1 MNGGATKLL
10 PSTTGSAGRSSGHRR
25 KHVQGRPVSQS
36 PRGSPTDAT
45 AVGGGTNPYQYV
57 PNASSYTTSQ
67 HIYTCMA
74 TIFLKRPHTRS
85 RWTFSTIV
93 QLSTLFTFIFIISVL
108 IQQKLYYSTVRI
120 HDQASDLHSNSM
132 FLRKVLLANIQ
143 YSNDEAIPRQYPP
156 RVIYWNGGLSW
167 SIQQRHAA
175 KVLLERQIDTDATFM
190 SHNDQLRMVDPGDSW
205 QTPHQHCLPKASW
218 QVQSNPNCNTIHEV
232 NLVAA
237 AADVPS
243 IKSPPEDSL
252 LVLGEG
258 WFRTTWRLDRIL
270 PQSVSDGEVK
280 KTQQE
285 SVVLKTLRIAR
296 EYLSEYYELHRRDAV
311 AMERL
316 TASPFVV
323 NVFGYC
329 GQSAINELAD
339 FPFPGVQN
347 LESFNRRMRGK
358 ESAYTNAIKLRMAA
372 SIALGVADIHAG
384 GSTDPDD
391 MNVYMTHYDLN
402 PRNIAL
408 FAGGRPKINDFN
420 IAEFL
425 EYDPTT
431 KNNATCKFPSRLHEP
446 WWRAPE
452 EMNMTHTILVDE
464 KVDIYALGNILYHTL
479 TSHSSHGKQTRDR
492 MDSVRPI
499 VAAGIKTAIPDHY
512 ANSKDP
518 NVMAIIKAI
527 ELCWAKDPNDR
538 ATAEEIA
545 MGLYDALL
553 NATDMSSIA
562 AVIEKAEAGPPT
574 ESNDD
579 DAPEAG
585 DVEDKDAMG
594 RTP

>member
-1 MNGGATKLL
+1 MN
-10 PSTTGSAGRSSGHRR
+10 R
-25 KHVQGRPVSQS
+25 
-36 PRGSPTDAT
+36 
-45 AVGGGTNPYQYV
+45 
-57 PNASSYTTSQ
+57 
-67 HIYTCMA
+67 
-74 TIFLKRPHTRS
+74 
-85 RWTFSTIV
+85 
-93 QLSTLFTFIFIISVL
+93 
-108 IQQKLYYSTVRI
+108 
-120 HDQASDLHSNSM
+120 NSK
-132 FLRKVLLANIQ
+132 FLRNVILTNIQ
-143 YSNDEAIPRQYPP
+143 RTTNDHAVLRQYPP
-156 RVIYWNGGLSW
+156 RVIYWTGGITW
-167 SIQQRHAA
+167 STTPQSAEKTA
-175 KVLLERQIDTDATFM
+175 LERHIDTTASFM
-190 SHNDQLRMVDPGDSW
+190 SHNDELLMVDRGDSW
-205 QTPHQHCLPKASW
+205 QAPHQHCLPKAAW
-218 QVQSNPNCNTIHEV
+218 QTRSNPNCNTVHEV
-232 NLVAA
+232 NFVAGLTDA
-237 AADVPS
+237 LPS
-243 IKSPPEDSL
+243 IQSPSEDSL

-258 WFRTTWRLDRIL
+258 WFRTTWRLDRVL
-270 PQSVSDGEVK
+270 PRRAAGNGEEAK
-280 KTQQE
+280 IQQE

-296 EYLSEYYELHRRDAV
+296 DYLSEYYELHRRDAV

-316 TASPFVV
+316 TASQFVV

-347 LESFNRRMRGK
+347 LETFNRRMRGK

-384 GSTDPDD
+384 GSTDPYD

-408 FAGGRPKINDFN
+408 FSGGRPKINDFN

-425 EYDPTT
+425 QYDPTS

-492 MDSVRPI
+492 MDDVRPI
-499 VAAGIKTAIPDHY
+499 VAAGIKTKIPEQY

-518 NVMAIIKAI
+518 NVLAMVKAI
-527 ELCWAKDPNDR
+527 DLCWAKDPKDR
-538 ATAEEIA
+538 ATAEEVA

-553 NATDMSSIA
+553 NATDMSSISA
-562 AVIEKAEAGPPT
+562 AIETAESGPQAPPT
-574 ESNDD
+574 EFNDD
-579 DAPEAG
+579 DAPDVG

-594 RTP
+594 HTVVTTAT